1 MDDCWIID
9 LVQRDGWR
17 CLIPGTFKEA
27 DLIRAAAE
35 DAAEE
40 AAAEVD
46 EGEDEPSDSEDE
58 GSESESGDSKEGGDE
73 GAAVEPDTSAALLS
87 DETTMTPLANE
98 SLRSFFAR
106 TVGNSWAPQASE
118 EAHRDGRELDE
129 KELRRRAFALAEMN
143 FESLQRRK
151 QSGDE

>member
-1 MDDCWIID
+1 MLFFNRYVFYVINNLQFQILSIIY
-9 LVQRDGWR
+9 
-17 CLIPGTFKEA
+17 CKI
-27 DLIRAAAE
+27 
-35 DAAEE
+35 
-40 AAAEVD
+40 
-46 EGEDEPSDSEDE
+46 S
-58 GSESESGDSKEGGDE
+58 DE

-106 TVGNSWAPQASE
+106 TVGNRWAPQASE